1 MFECRCDERLKAKFE
16 GSTHLVYTE
25 RLKDTLQSFTHSVL
39 PSTGEAVPVFY
50 YESIKREL
58 NKRLKFDS
66 RCDARLKAEA
76 EGCTRLAFIFSSR

>member
-1 MFECRCDERLKAKFE
+1 MTQETTSHGSE
-16 GSTHLVYTE
+16 GQHINRGVQGQVKILV
-25 RLKDTLQSFTHSVL
+25 
-39 PSTGEAVPVFY
+39 Y

-76 EGCTRLAFIFSSR
+76 EGCTRLAYTMWREEP